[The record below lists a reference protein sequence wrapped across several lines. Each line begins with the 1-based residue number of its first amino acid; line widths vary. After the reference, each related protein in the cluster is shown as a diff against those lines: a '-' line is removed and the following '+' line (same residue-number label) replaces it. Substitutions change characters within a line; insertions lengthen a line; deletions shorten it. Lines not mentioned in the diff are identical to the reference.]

1 MTAYNSIATMKR
13 LKAAGMTPRQAE
25 TLADEIQSA
34 IKASVTRE
42 DLRTELDLMAARL
55 TIRLGGIVTA
65 VVGLAVAF
73 LTLK

>member
-13 LKAAGMTPRQAE
+13 LKAAGISPRQAE
-25 TLADEIQSA
+25 ALADEMQSA

-55 TIRLGGIVTA
+55 TIRLGGIVSA